1 MQYWKV
7 DLVVYTPVFVGNG
20 EKYNKSR
27 YIYDSENC
35 RVSFLREE
43 KWISF
48 LDKHG
53 IMDDF
58 ASALV
63 RGGKHFSLFGYLK
76 NQAIL
81 QKQYRTVWNVLAA
94 MKKEGVIDREVDYF
108 SIENDKELNDIDGLV
123 RDAEGKPY
131 IPGSSLKGAFRT
143 AILSHEIKK
152 KSSYYRSDWS
162 EIEKVAGN
170 KGKMAR
176 VIDDLERNMT
186 MPDGRDM
193 TKSYF
198 RGLTVSDA
206 VWKEGKCCVAAKAD
220 LSVGDGDVHQVAL
233 YRECLDCESRLE
245 FTVGIDDEE
254 TGMGH
259 FGIRDL
265 DDLIKILQEF
275 MDFQYDI
282 LRKPFQR
289 NAERELEDIK
299 NHKNADLFLGG
310 GTGFL
315 TKTLIYS
322 LAPDRG
328 QAVYVTRKLMESM
341 FRNHHHS
348 GDREISPHTLKLVSV
363 DGHEYMMGLCYLE
376 NAEKLC

>member
-7 DLVVYTPVFVGNG
+7 DLVVYTPVFVGSG

-27 YIYDSENC
+27 YIYDSGN
-35 RVSFLREE
+35 RSVSFLREE

-63 RGGKHFSLFGYLK
+63 RGGKSFSLFGYLQ

-81 QKQYRTVWNVLAA
+81 QKQYRTVRNVLAA

-108 SIENDKELNDIDGLV
+108 SVGNDKGPNDIDGLV
-123 RDAEGKPY
+123 RDAEGNPY
-131 IPGSSLKGAFRT
+131 IPGSSLKGVFRT
-143 AILSHEIKK
+143 AILSREIRKSVSKYGSFWEDLKK
-152 KSSYYRSDWS
+152 A
-162 EIEKVAGN
+162 AG
-170 KGKMAR
+170 KKRDMAR
-176 VIDDLERNMT
+176 VMDSLERKLT
-186 MPDGRDM
+186 MPEGKDM
-193 TKSYF
+193 AKSYF

-206 VWKEGKCCVAAKAD
+206 VWKKGNCCVAAKAD

-233 YRECLDCESRLE
+233 YRECLDKDSRLE
-245 FTVGIDDEE
+245 FTVGIDNGEA
-254 TGMGH
+254 GMGH
-259 FGIRDL
+259 YGIRGIEDL
-265 DDLIKILQEF
+265 MKVLQEF
-275 MDFQYDI
+275 MDFQYNI
-282 LRKPFQR
+282 LSKPFR
-289 NAERELEDIK
+289 KDWSVELADIREA
-299 NHKNADLFLGG
+299 NLFLGG

-315 TKTLIYS
+315 AKTLIYS

-328 QAVYVTRKLMESM
+328 QAVYVTRKLMESI

-363 DGHEYMMGLCYLE
+363 EGNEYMMGLCYLE